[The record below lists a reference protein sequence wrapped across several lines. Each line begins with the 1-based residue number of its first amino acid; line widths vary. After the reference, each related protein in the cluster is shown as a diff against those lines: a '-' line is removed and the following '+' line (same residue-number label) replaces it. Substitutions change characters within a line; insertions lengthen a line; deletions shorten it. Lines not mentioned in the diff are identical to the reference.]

1 MARLTARLLPIV
13 AIAASSFALS
23 SCGTSGAVAQARI
36 ACRYVDHSIALYDQ
50 SRAPGLTGASRSR
63 LANRAL
69 ATLLR
74 ATPYAASATSTDG
87 GWNPLM
93 TTINE
98 GERVPIH
105 FLIPSLTHLCRI
117 AQSSTPYL

>member
-1 MARLTARLLPIV
+1 MARLTSRLVPVI
-13 AIAASSFALS
+13 AIATSAIALS
-23 SCGTSGAVAQARI
+23 SCGTSGAVAQARL
-36 ACRYVDHSIALYDQ
+36 ACRYVDRAIVLYHE
-50 SRAPGLTGASRSR
+50 SRSPGLSTQSTNR
-63 LANRAL
+63 LAGQAL

-105 FLIPSLTHLCRI
+105 FLIPSLTHLCQI